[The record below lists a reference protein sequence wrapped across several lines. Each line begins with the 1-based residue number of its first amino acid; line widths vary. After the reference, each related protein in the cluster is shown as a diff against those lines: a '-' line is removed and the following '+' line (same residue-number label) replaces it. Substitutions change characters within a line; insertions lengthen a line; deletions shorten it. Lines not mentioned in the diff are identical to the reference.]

1 MKITLKKMTALA
13 VAFAAMTFAAVAQD
27 SGALVEALVKKGI
40 LTDQE
45 AEEIRA
51 DLTKEFGQ
59 TPAGKLN
66 LSSAVTQLKLYGD
79 ARVRYQ
85 WENKQDQTGT
95 STNHNA
101 DRNRYRYR
109 VRLGAEYQL
118 TDKFKTGIRL
128 ETATASDSTNANY
141 GGYFDK
147 TGDSVNLGL
156 AYLQYEDTVSAPFGI
171 ADSFDVRLGKHQQ
184 PFMISQAWWD
194 SDINPEGLSEK
205 IGWKN
210 VGFKGFDLT
219 LIGGQYVISE
229 ENNSTATG
237 TPSSGAEDAFL
248 LAAQLQADYTFSNKS
263 KLSIAP
269 MVLTESSG
277 TAFLAQENGGTL
289 DNENSV
295 TTIGNMTVVA
305 IPAEYSWKML
315 GQSNKLFAT
324 YGYNFEGNRRLKDLS
339 VNSATGTGQKK
350 NGQNSFWNVGYE
362 IGANKAKGDWKA
374 GLEYRWIET
383 GAYTSN
389 LSDSDFAKNEFNQQG
404 IVATAGYMFTDAV
417 GFNATWM
424 HSSDINDSIDVAVSD
439 AATVDVLQLDVVW
452 KF

>member
-194 SDINPEGLSEK
+194 SDINPEGLSARHHR
-205 IGWKN
+205 W
-210 VGFKGFDLT
+210 
-219 LIGGQYVISE
+219 Q
-229 ENNSTATG
+229 
-237 TPSSGAEDAFL
+237 
-248 LAAQLQADYTFSNKS
+248 Q
-263 KLSIAP
+263 
-269 MVLTESSG
+269 
-277 TAFLAQENGGTL
+277 
-289 DNENSV
+289 SV
-295 TTIGNMTVVA
+295 
-305 IPAEYSWKML
+305 PARSC
-315 GQSNKLFAT
+315 
-324 YGYNFEGNRRLKDLS
+324 
-339 VNSATGTGQKK
+339 
-350 NGQNSFWNVGYE
+350 
-362 IGANKAKGDWKA
+362 
-374 GLEYRWIET
+374 
-383 GAYTSN
+383 
-389 LSDSDFAKNEFNQQG
+389 
-404 IVATAGYMFTDAV
+404 
-417 GFNATWM
+417 
-424 HSSDINDSIDVAVSD
+424 
-439 AATVDVLQLDVVW
+439 AATCSSWPNRPSDRPGT
-452 KF
+452 